1 MQNLGMTQEPVPACR
16 GQASCSETRQ
26 TSQDSFDAP
35 KWLVIATAGAA
46 IFLST
51 LDSGIINIALPSL
64 ANQFQVDFK
73 AIAWAVTLYMSTIGI
88 TISLFGRL
96 ADRFGLLRVL
106 RLGFAVFALGSLAC
120 GCSISAVQL
129 NGFRVLQGAGA
140 AMMQATAGALI
151 TTMIALDRRKAALGI
166 FATVLG
172 LGPVLGPTVGG
183 PIISWAGWRPVFW
196 INLPVCLFGLWGC
209 AALKRHARVQRK
221 VRLDIVGNLLLVALI
236 FLILQMLST
245 WHGLNTT
252 FAGGLA
258 ACLLVGFLFFFWE
271 SRTAEPLLDPRLLL
285 TPSFFGP
292 AQAVLFISMG
302 IAGVFLLPPILLQG
316 VRGLQPWT
324 VGLVSFAGPLGMVLS
339 SHSSNTVFRRI
350 RNARLMQLGIATMF
364 TAILIVSLSGIGVL
378 TWALAGLLLLYGIG
392 YGIYQT
398 PNLEALMASMPP
410 HAQGTMGAV
419 QRMLLNL
426 GNAFGATIVGH
437 LLAAEAG
444 SKGLAVGANLPLAW
458 AITAGFIFVAGA
470 VLTVATN
477 AKP

>member
-1 MQNLGMTQEPVPACR
+1 MENRRIAQEPAGR
-16 GQASCSETRQ
+16 GQIGCSTANRASQ
-26 TSQDSFDAP
+26 TSFAAP
-35 KWLVIATAGAA
+35 EWLVIGTAGAA

-64 ANQFQVDFK
+64 AHEFRVDFK
-73 AIAWAVTLYMSTIGI
+73 TIAWAVTLYMSTIGI
-88 TISLFGRL
+88 TISMFGRL

-106 RLGFAVFALGSLAC
+106 RFGFAVFALGSLAC

-140 AMMQATAGALI
+140 AMMQATAAAVI
-151 TTMIALDRRKAALGI
+151 TTMIAPNRRKAALGI

-183 PIISWAGWRPVFW
+183 LIISWAGWRPVFW
-196 INLPVCLFGLWGC
+196 INLPVCLFGLWSC
-209 AALKRHARVQRK
+209 AALKRHAHVHRK
-221 VRLDIVGNLLLVALI
+221 VRLDWVGNLLLVALI
-236 FLILQMLST
+236 FLILQILST
-245 WHGLNTT
+245 WHGLNPS
-252 FAGGLA
+252 FAV
-258 ACLLVGFLFFFWE
+258 CVLVGFLFFFWE
-271 SRTAEPLLDPRLLL
+271 SRTTEPLLDPRLLV

-316 VRGLQPWT
+316 VRGLQPWE
-324 VGLVSFAGPLGMVLS
+324 VGLVSFAGPLGIVLS
-339 SHSSNTVFRRI
+339 SHSSNTIFRRI
-350 RNARLMQLGIATMF
+350 GSARLMQLGIATMF
-364 TAILIVSLSGIGVL
+364 IAILVVSLSGVGIPA
-378 TWALAGLLLLYGIG
+378 WALAGLLLLYGIG

-410 HAQGTMGAV
+410 RAQGTIGAV

-437 LLAAEAG
+437 LLGAEVG
-444 SKGLAVGANLPLAW
+444 SKGVSVAAYLPLCW
-458 AITAGFIFVAGA
+458 WITAGFIFVAGA
-470 VLTVATN
+470 VLSVATR

>member
-1 MQNLGMTQEPVPACR
+1 L
-16 GQASCSETRQ
+16 ASEFR
-26 TSQDSFDAP
+26 
-35 KWLVIATAGAA
+35 
-46 IFLST
+46 
-51 LDSGIINIALPSL
+51 
-64 ANQFQVDFK
+64 VDFK

-106 RLGFAVFALGSLAC
+106 RFGFAVFALGSLAC

-140 AMMQATAGALI
+140 AMMQATAAAVI
-151 TTMIALDRRKAALGI
+151 TTMIAPDRRKAALGI

-183 PIISWAGWRPVFW
+183 LIISWAGWRPVFW
-196 INLPVCLFGLWGC
+196 INLPVCLFGLWSC
-209 AALKRHARVQRK
+209 IALKRHARAHRK
-221 VRLDIVGNLLLVALI
+221 VRLDFIGNLLLVALI
-236 FLILQMLST
+236 FLVLQILST
-245 WHGLNTT
+245 WRGLNMT
-252 FAGGLA
+252 FVVGLA
-258 ACLLVGFLFFFWE
+258 ACLLVGCLFFFWE

-302 IAGVFLLPPILLQG
+302 IAAVFLLPPILLQG
-316 VRGLQPWT
+316 VRGLPPWA
-324 VGLVSFAGPLGMVLS
+324 VGLVSFAGPLGIVLS

-350 RNARLMQLGIATMF
+350 PNARLMQLGIATMF
-364 TAILIVSLSGIGVL
+364 AAILTVSLSGIGIAA
-378 TWALAGLLLLYGIG
+378 WALAGLLLLYGIG

-398 PNLEALMASMPP
+398 PNLEALMAAMPP
-410 HAQGTMGAV
+410 HEQGTIGAV

-437 LLAAEAG
+437 LLG
-444 SKGLAVGANLPLAW
+444 SEVGGKTPSVAANLPVCW
-458 AITAGFIFVAGA
+458 SITAGFIFVAGA
-470 VLTVATN
+470 LLSLAYARAGVASR
-477 AKP
+477 AKS

>member
-1 MQNLGMTQEPVPACR
+1 MTQEPVPACR
-16 GQASCSETRQ
+16 GQASCSGTRQ
-26 TSQDSFDAP
+26 SQDSFDAP

-64 ANQFQVDFK
+64 ASEFRVDFK
-73 AIAWAVTLYMSTIGI
+73 TIAWAVTLYMSTIGI

-120 GCSISAVQL
+120 GCSISAFQL

-140 AMMQATAGALI
+140 AMMQATAAAVI
-151 TTMIALDRRKAALGI
+151 TTMIAPDRRKAALGI
-166 FATVLG
+166 FATVLA
-172 LGPVLGPTVGG
+172 LGPMLGPAVGG
-183 PIISWAGWRPVFW
+183 LIISCAGWRPVFW
-196 INLPVCLFGLWGC
+196 INLPVCLFGLWSC
-209 AALKRHARVQRK
+209 AALKRHARAHRK
-221 VRLDIVGNLLLVALI
+221 VRLDLIGNLLLVALI
-236 FLILQMLST
+236 FLILQILST

-252 FAGGLA
+252 FAVGLA

-271 SRTAEPLLDPRLLL
+271 SKTAEPLLDPRLLR

-302 IAGVFLLPPILLQG
+302 IAAVLLLPPILLQG
-316 VRGLQPWT
+316 VRGLPAWA
-324 VGLVSFAGPLGMVLS
+324 VGLVCFAWPIGTVLS
-339 SHSSNTVFRRI
+339 SHSSNTIFRRI
-350 RNARLMQLGIATMF
+350 PNARLMQLGIATMF
-364 TAILIVSLSGIGVL
+364 VAILIVSLSGVGIPAWV
-378 TWALAGLLLLYGIG
+378 LAGLLLLYGIG

-398 PNLEALMASMPP
+398 PNLEALMAAMPP
-410 HAQGTMGAV
+410 HEQGTIGAI

-437 LLAAEAG
+437 LLGSEVG
-444 SKGLAVGANLPLAW
+444 SKSPSVAANLPLCWSIA
-458 AITAGFIFVAGA
+458 AGFIFVAGA
-470 VLTVATN
+470 VLTVATR